1 MNKINP
7 RGGRGVPLEV
17 AVAEFERF
25 LTVGKGVSV
34 ATRECYLR
42 FVTAFLG
49 PRVEAAGSADL
60 SSMSPQWVR
69 SYVTDLGLRYSPMSS
84 KLIATA
90 IRSFLRF
97 AWVSGWTGCDLTAA
111 VGVVVTHRS
120 GRFPKALSAGDLQ
133 RLLAVPDRRT
143 CAGARDYAVLVM
155 LSRLGLRA
163 GEVAA
168 LYLDDFDWRAA
179 TVTPRV
185 KGGRRLCLPV
195 SDEVGRAVAAYLE
208 WRPVGTGYREVFLR
222 VRGVLAPMTARAVTQ
237 VVARHAVRAG
247 LGVVR
252 AHRLRHSAARAV
264 LDAGGSLSEVGEL
277 LGHGSP
283 SVTMVY
289 ASLDLVSLAALT
301 RPWPAEVGHV

>member
-1 MNKINP
+1 MSKINSH
-7 RGGRGVPLEV
+7 GGRRVPLDV
-17 AVAEFERF
+17 AVGEFERF
-25 LTVGKGVSV
+25 LTAGQGVSV

-42 FVTAFLG
+42 HVTMFLG
-49 PRVEAAGSADL
+49 RFAGAASAVDF
-60 SSMSPQWVR
+60 SSWSRQDVR

-90 IRSFLRF
+90 VRSFLRF
-97 AWVSGWTGCDLTAA
+97 AWVSGWTNCDLTTA

-120 GRFPKALSAGDLQ
+120 GRIPAALSAGELQ
-133 RLLAVPDRRT
+133 RLMEVPDRRT
-143 CAGARDYAVLVM
+143 HAGARDYAVLVM

-168 LYLDDFDWRAA
+168 LRLDDFDWRAA
-179 TVTPRV
+179 TLTPRV

-195 SDEVGRAVAAYLE
+195 PDDVGRAVVAYLQR
-208 WRPVGTGYREVFLR
+208 RPTGTGYREVFLR
-222 VRGVLAPMTARAVTQ
+222 VRGVVAPMTGRAVTQ
-237 VVARHAVRAG
+237 VVARHAVGAG

-252 AHRLRHSAARAV
+252 AHRLRHSTARAV
-264 LDAGGSLSEVGEL
+264 LAAGGSLLEVGEL

-289 ASLDLVSLAALT
+289 ASLDLESLAGLA
-301 RPWPAEVGHV
+301 RSWPVEVGHV

>member
-1 MNKINP
+1 VNKINS
-7 RGGRGVPLEV
+7 RGGCRVPLEV
-17 AVAEFERF
+17 AVGEFECF

-42 FVTAFLG
+42 FVRGFLG
-49 PRVEAAGSADL
+49 QLVDAAGTVDF
-60 SSMSPQWVR
+60 SSTSPQWVR
-69 SYVTDLGLRYSPMSS
+69 SYITDLGLRYSPMSS
-84 KLIATA
+84 KLIATT

-97 AWVSGWTGCDLTAA
+97 AWVSGWTGRDLTTA

-120 GRFPKALSAGDLQ
+120 GRIPKALSADELR
-133 RLLAVPDRRT
+133 RLLTVPDRRT

-163 GEVAA
+163 GEAAA
-168 LYLDDFDWRAA
+168 LRLDDFDWRAA

-185 KGGRRLCLPV
+185 KGGRRLCLPLP
-195 SDEVGRAVAAYLE
+195 DDVGQAVVAYLE
-208 WRPVGTGYREVFLR
+208 RRPVGTGHREVFLR

-247 LGVVR
+247 VGVVR

-264 LDAGGSLSEVGEL
+264 LAAGGSLSEVGEL

-289 ASLDLVSLAALT
+289 ASLDLRALAALA
-301 RPWPAEVGHV
+301 RPWPAVGHV

>member
-1 MNKINP
+1 VSKISLC
-7 RGGRGVPLEV
+7 GRCRIPLEV
-17 AVAEFERF
+17 ALGEFDRF
-25 LTVGKGVSV
+25 LTEAQAVSM

-42 FVTAFLG
+42 HAKAFLVG
-49 PRVEAAGSADL
+49 LADGAGMVD
-60 SSMSPQWVR
+60 SSSWSRQSVR

-97 AWVSGWTGCDLTAA
+97 AWVSGWTECDLTFS
-111 VGVVVTHRS
+111 VSVVVTHRS
-120 GRFPKALSAGDLQ
+120 GRIPKALSAGELQ

-143 CAGARDYAVLVM
+143 SAGARDYALLVM

-168 LYLDDFDWRAA
+168 LRLNDFDWRAG
-179 TVTPRV
+179 TMTPRV

-195 SDEVGRAVAAYLE
+195 PDDVGRAVVAYLQV
-208 WRPVGTGYREVFLR
+208 RPAGTEYREVFLR
-222 VRGVLAPMTARAVTQ
+222 VRGTVAPMTARAVTQ
-237 VVARHAVRAG
+237 VVARRAARAG

-252 AHRLRHSAARAV
+252 AHRLRHTAARAV
-264 LDAGGSLSEVGEL
+264 LAAGGSLAEVGEL
-277 LGHGSP
+277 LGHRSL

-289 ASLDLVSLAALT
+289 ASLDLASLSTLT
-301 RPWPAEVGHV
+301 RPWPVEVGHV